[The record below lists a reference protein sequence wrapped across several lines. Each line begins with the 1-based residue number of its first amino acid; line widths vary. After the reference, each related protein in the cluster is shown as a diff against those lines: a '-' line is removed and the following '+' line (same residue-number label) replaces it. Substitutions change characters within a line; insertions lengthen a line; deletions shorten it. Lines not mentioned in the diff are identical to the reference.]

1 MGLACR
7 SHKMHQHPPSML
19 LNVSETSRIIG
30 EILDS
35 CTNRPTKVKLGMEK
49 NLIVD
54 CEITD
59 PVI

>member
-35 CTNRPTKVKLGMEK
+35 CANRPTKVKTRDGKKSNSGL
-49 NLIVD
+49 
-54 CEITD
+54 
-59 PVI
+59 